1 MICAMRPMMIC
12 PGRRSYHLCLVR
24 SPAVLLGSVNLKQ
37 QPRRWQVDHH
47 TTTAAR

>member
-1 MICAMRPMMIC
+1 MICATKLMTKRPD
-12 PGRRSYHLCLVR
+12 RLSYHLCLVR

-47 TTTAAR
+47 TTTATG